1 MPAFNKIAAMLA
13 CVALPLISACET
25 TQPGIEVRT
34 VEKIV
39 EVQRPCPATPP
50 VRPTPLGA
58 LPDTSPAALAM
69 VLAKLAEWSAPGGF
83 GDRAEAYVEACP
95 PGE

>member
-1 MPAFNKIAAMLA
+1 MKRLALIAALA
-13 CVALPLISACET
+13 LAGCET

-50 VRPTPLGA
+50 VRPTPLGS
-58 LPDTSPAALAM
+58 LPDTSPAALAL
-69 VLAKLAEWSAPGGF
+69 VLAKLAEYSAPGAYA
-83 GDRAEAYVEACP
+83 DRAEAYFAACP
-95 PGE
+95 PSD